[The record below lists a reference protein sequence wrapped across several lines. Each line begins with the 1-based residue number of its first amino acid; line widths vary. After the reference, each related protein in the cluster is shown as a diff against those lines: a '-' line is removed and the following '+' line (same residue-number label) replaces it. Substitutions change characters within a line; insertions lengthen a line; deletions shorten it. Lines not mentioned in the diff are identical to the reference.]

1 MTSKL
6 DLLKINRFVLGKQR
20 LTGEK
25 IDESIVE
32 TVRAIGGLHATI
44 ATTPYLSLFARVENF
59 RREQLDAELY
69 VKRNLGKIRCVRK
82 TVYVLPK
89 DAIPTALAAT
99 RMMTEP
105 TSQAY
110 AKALGVTEKQY
121 AETSRRIIGVLKGEK
136 GMTVKQIK
144 QELETTLNVS
154 PIVNLMC
161 DQGLLIR
168 GAPEKGWKSNM
179 HTYHL
184 LSEYFPNLKLNAA
197 SEKTAQKAVVQ
208 QYLASFA
215 PVTENDVSWW
225 TGFTKS
231 QVKQIIEELTDE
243 VSHASVSSTDKPFI
257 VLSQEK
263 VALMSTKTAE
273 KHVINML
280 PSLDSYMMG
289 FKDRE
294 RYLDSAYYNYVFDRS
309 GNAAATI
316 LLDGEVIGV
325 WDFEAPVL
333 KVFLFDAAEA
343 DVLKEIHAKARGMGT
358 FISGKEVKVKECSSM
373 IPLTQRTAGGV
384 MSPLRDS

>member
-1 MTSKL
+1 MTSEL
-6 DLLKINRFVLGKQR
+6 NLLKMNKFVLGKQR

-25 IDESIVE
+25 TDKNIVE
-32 TVRAIGGLHATI
+32 TVSAIGGLHATS
-44 ATTPYLSLFARVENF
+44 ATTPYLSLFARVKNF

-89 DAIPTALAAT
+89 DMIPTAVAAT
-99 RMMTEP
+99 KMMTEP

-121 AETSRRIIGVLKGEK
+121 TEVSRQIIDSLKGNK
-136 GMTVKQIK
+136 GMTTKQIK
-144 QELETTLNVS
+144 QKLETTLNVS
-154 PIVNLMC
+154 PVVNLMC

-168 GAPEKGWKSNM
+168 GAPENGWKSNM
-179 HTYHL
+179 HTYYL
-184 LSEYFPNLKLNAA
+184 FNEYFPDLELDAI
-197 SEKTAQKAVVQ
+197 SEKDARKTVVQ

-225 TGFTKS
+225 TGFTKR
-231 QVKQIIEELTDE
+231 QVKQILEELREDITHVA
-243 VSHASVSSTDKPFI
+243 VSGIDKTFIASSQDKR
-257 VLSQEK
+257 
-263 VALMSTKTAE
+263 ALISAE
-273 KHVINML
+273 ASGKHVVNLL
-280 PSLDSYMMG
+280 PSLDPYMMG

-294 RYLDSAYYNYVFDRS
+294 RYVNSARYDYVFDRS
-309 GNAAATI
+309 GNSTTTI

-343 DVLKEIHAKARGMGT
+343 DVLKEVHAKARSVGA
-358 FISGKEVKVKECSSM
+358 FISGKETKIKECSSM
-373 IPLTQRTAGGV
+373 VPLTQRTAGGV

>member
-1 MTSKL
+1 MTSEL
-6 DLLKINRFVLGKQR
+6 NLLKMNKFVLGKQR

-25 IDESIVE
+25 ADKNIVE
-32 TVRAIGGLHATI
+32 TVRAIGGLHATS

-89 DAIPTALAAT
+89 DVIPTALAAT

-110 AKALGVTEKQY
+110 AKFLGVTEKQY
-121 AETSRRIIGVLKGEK
+121 AETSRQIIDSLKGKK

-144 QELETTLNVS
+144 QKLETTLNVS

-179 HTYHL
+179 HTYYL
-184 LSEYFPNLKLNAA
+184 FNEYFPDLELNAI
-197 SEKTAQKAVVQ
+197 SEKDAKTAVVQ

-231 QVKQIIEELTDE
+231 QVKQILAELHEEITHFAI
-243 VSHASVSSTDKPFI
+243 SGIDKTFI
-257 VLSQEK
+257 TPSQDK
-263 VALMSTKTAE
+263 TALMSAE
-273 KHVINML
+273 APGKHVIDLL
-280 PSLDSYMMG
+280 PSLDPYIMG

-294 RYLDSAYYNYVFDRS
+294 RYIDSARYDYVFDRS

-333 KVFLFDAAEA
+333 KVFFFDAVEA
-343 DVLKEIHAKARGMGT
+343 DVLKEIRAKARDVGT
-358 FISGKEVKVKECSSM
+358 FISDKEVKVKECSSM